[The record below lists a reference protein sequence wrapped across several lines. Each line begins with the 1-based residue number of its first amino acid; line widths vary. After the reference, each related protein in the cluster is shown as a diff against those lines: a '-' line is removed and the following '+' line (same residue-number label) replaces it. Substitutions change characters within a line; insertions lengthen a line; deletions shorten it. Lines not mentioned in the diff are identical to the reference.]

1 MKFQTIPFRI
11 LSLFSFWF
19 FGVSND
25 ATSLAWADSND
36 GGDLAAL
43 GLIVHWQS
51 NIGGAPL
58 ANGSNSF
65 VIWQHS
71 TEKREY
77 VTVRSGNRVIEQ
89 IRGEEVDQKAFEKA
103 IESGERPPK
112 PPTIGLDGARLKAEK
127 LVANYKILGRKA
139 EIDKPY
145 SERLVYAVTLTS
157 NGILATTDAET
168 GALIWRTEA
177 GNSAL
182 PMFGP
187 GVSDEYV
194 AVTNGN
200 TLYVYE
206 LITGNIVTSRTLM
219 FTPTAPPAVI
229 GGKAIVPSVDG
240 RTVAYDIKNKITP
253 PGILRTGTENRLGLS
268 ISADH
273 QFFSWPTGNR
283 LVVSRMEKIPKLWNS
298 ANLHE
303 PILALPI
310 ATQNGLQ
317 NGFLVST
324 ISGTVL
330 HFSTSQLDSLLWK
343 SRLAVQVSQSPIANK
358 DFAFIVSD
366 DGLLYALRLADGI
379 DPWGH
384 QPKNIRN
391 VIAVGKQHVY
401 VTDSRNSLLS
411 IDLATGNESGRTNLI
426 LPKVI
431 PNAKNDR
438 LFLVTNQGQIT
449 CLRETDATTPTF
461 STEFSGDGDAAPIQ
475 QKTKTE
481 ESQKKPADDDSSL
494 FDGAGQTDSP
504 DPFKTDPP

>member
-11 LSLFSFWF
+11 LSLLPFWF

-25 ATSLAWADSND
+25 STNVVWADSND
-36 GGDLAAL
+36 AGDLTSV

-51 NIGGAPL
+51 NVGGAPL
-58 ANGSNSF
+58 ANGPSSF

-89 IRGEEVDQKAFEKA
+89 IRGEEVDQKAYEKA

-112 PPTIGLDGARLKAEK
+112 PPTIGIDGAKLKAEK

-145 SERLVYAVTLTS
+145 SERLVYSVSLTT
-157 NGILATTDAET
+157 NGILAAMNAET
-168 GALIWRTEA
+168 GAVIWKTEA
-177 GNSAL
+177 GNSSL
-182 PMFGP
+182 PTFGP

-200 TLYVYE
+200 SLYVYE
-206 LITGNIVTSRTLM
+206 LMTGNIVTSRTLM
-219 FTPTAPPAVI
+219 FTPTASPSVI
-229 GGKAIVPSVDG
+229 HGKAIVPSVDG

-253 PGILRTGTENRLGLS
+253 PGILRTGTENRFGLTV
-268 ISADH
+268 SADQ
-273 QFFSWPTGNR
+273 QFFTWPTGNR

-298 ANLHE
+298 ANLNE
-303 PILALPI
+303 PILSLPI
-310 ATQNGLQ
+310 ATQ

-330 HFSTSQLDSLLWK
+330 HFSTSQQDTLLWK

-358 DFAFIVSD
+358 DVAFIVSD
-366 DGLLYALRLADGI
+366 EGFLYALRLTDGT
-379 DPWGH
+379 DPWGQ

-391 VIAVGKQHVY
+391 VIAVGKHHVY
-401 VTDSRNSLLS
+401 VKDSRNALRS

-426 LPKVI
+426 LPNVI
-431 PNAKNDR
+431 PNSKNDR

-449 CLRETDATTPTF
+449 CLRETDATTPSF
-461 STEFSGDGDAAPIQ
+461 STESLGDVDAAPIQ
-475 QKTKTE
+475 QKTKPE
-481 ESQKKPADDDSSL
+481 EGQKKPADDDASL
-494 FDGAGQTDSP
+494 FDGAGGTDSP